1 MNYMT
6 YYRPADHD
14 GMTPLDAAADIAD
27 YVCDDLVEGPHDD
40 SSIDLLI
47 HTIEKQ
53 ILARRAS

>member
-1 MNYMT
+1 MT

-14 GMTPLDAAADIAD
+14 DMTPLDAAADIAD

-53 ILARRAS
+53 IMARRAS